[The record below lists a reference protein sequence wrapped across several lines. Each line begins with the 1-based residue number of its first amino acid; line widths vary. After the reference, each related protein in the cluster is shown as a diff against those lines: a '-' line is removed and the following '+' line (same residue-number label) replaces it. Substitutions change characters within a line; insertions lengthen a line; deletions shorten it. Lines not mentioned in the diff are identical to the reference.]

1 MLLIDQKIFRRAQRG
16 IKNCP
21 FNLFLFQSLQKGSLS
36 AENVFI
42 DKSKYLNQEFMFIN
56 NSLFIENEF
65 LRLIKIGVLRREVDG
80 QGLTSKVRITPI
92 GRQVLE
98 NSSDLFSQQT
108 TLLKKLITCLNC
120 LLYTSP
126 SPRDGLLSRMPS
138 SA

>member
-1 MLLIDQKIFRRAQRG
+1 MLLIDQKIFRRAKRG

-21 FNLFLFQSLQKGSLS
+21 FNLFLFQNLLKGSLS
-36 AENVFI
+36 AENVFLN
-42 DKSKYLNQEFMFIN
+42 KSQYLNQEFMFISS
-56 NSLFIENEF
+56 SLFIENEF

-108 TLLKKLITCLNC
+108 TLLKKFMTCLK
-120 LLYTSP
+120 YQ
-126 SPRDGLLSRMPS
+126 LSIG
-138 SA
+138 

>member
-1 MLLIDQKIFRRAQRG
+1 MLLIDQKIFRRANKG
-16 IKNCP
+16 IRNCP
-21 FNLFLFQSLQKGSLS
+21 FNLYLFQSRLERSLS

-42 DKSKYLNQEFMFIN
+42 NKSKYLNQEFMFISS
-56 NSLFIENEF
+56 SLFIENEF

-108 TLLKKLITCLNC
+108 TLLKKLMTCLK
-120 LLYTSP
+120 YQ
-126 SPRDGLLSRMPS
+126 LSIG
-138 SA
+138 